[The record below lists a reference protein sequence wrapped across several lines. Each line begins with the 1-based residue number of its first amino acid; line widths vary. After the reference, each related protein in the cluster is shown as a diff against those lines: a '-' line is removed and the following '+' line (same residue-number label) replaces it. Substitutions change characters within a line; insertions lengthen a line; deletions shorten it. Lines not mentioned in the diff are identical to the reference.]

1 MLLARVKT
9 IAYLLIVAFL
19 IYAIFKSPDQAASIV
34 RTAWDGVVDGLH
46 AMDPRA
52 PPLRRDLRRAPPCET
67 GLAMATRSRVR
78 SSGEAA
84 TC

>member
-46 AMDPRA
+46 AIGRFFDA
-52 PPLRRDLRRAPPCET
+52 LLNN
-67 GLAMATRSRVR
+67 
-78 SSGEAA
+78 SSS
-84 TC
+84 TNNN

>member
-9 IAYLLIVAFL
+9 IAWVMVVAFL

-46 AMDPRA
+46 AIGRFFDA
-52 PPLRRDLRRAPPCET
+52 LLN
-67 GLAMATRSRVR
+67 SK
-78 SSGEAA
+78 SSN
-84 TC
+84 